1 MTRTY
6 LHACLRDELTVRW
19 PDNTMPIRV
28 YLAPF
33 HWYEKSKQ
41 QESFVYQ
48 QMVMDS
54 LKRWSDVTD
63 GKIRF
68 QIVGELKQSQIN
80 ITWRRV
86 DRKSL
91 GHCEYM
97 INDRNM
103 VYSAEIQIGL
113 SDGLL
118 HAKYNDTD
126 EVKHTIL
133 HEIGHA
139 LGIIGHSDHSAD
151 IMYVPHQFGVV
162 DLSKRDI
169 ETINWLYKLPVGFN
183 YQAIGEK
190 YQLDQKSATGDFSI
204 HDVIEVLSGDKPQVM
219 KDTFLEKAKPRIYQE
234 QPEKLQQQQDILT
247 QMGKF
252 HIATQR
258 VKRSSSGQFPHIE
271 SDD

>member
-6 LHACLRDELTVRW
+6 LHTCLKNELTVRW
-19 PDNTMPIRV
+19 PDSAMPITV

-33 HWYEKSKQ
+33 NWYEKSKQ
-41 QESFVYQ
+41 QEAFYYQ

-63 GKIRF
+63 GKVRF
-68 QIVGELKQSQIN
+68 QIVADLNQSQIN
-80 ITWRRV
+80 INWRRV

-113 SDGLL
+113 SDGLV
-118 HAKYNDTD
+118 HAQYNDVD
-126 EVKHTIL
+126 EVKHTII

-139 LGIIGHSDHSAD
+139 LGIIDHSDQAED
-151 IMYVPHQFGVV
+151 IMYVPHQYGVV

-169 ETINWLYKLPVGFN
+169 ETINWLYKLPVGFD
-183 YQAIGEK
+183 YKAIGEK
-190 YQLDQKSATGDFSI
+190 YGLDQKMPNGDFTI
-204 HDVIEVLSGDKPQVM
+204 HDVIEILAGDKPQVL
-219 KDTFLEKAKPRIYQE
+219 KDPFMEKAKPKIYKE
-234 QPEKLQQQQDILT
+234 QPEKLMEQQDILT

-258 VKRSSSGQFPHIE
+258 VKKPPK
-271 SDD
+271 D